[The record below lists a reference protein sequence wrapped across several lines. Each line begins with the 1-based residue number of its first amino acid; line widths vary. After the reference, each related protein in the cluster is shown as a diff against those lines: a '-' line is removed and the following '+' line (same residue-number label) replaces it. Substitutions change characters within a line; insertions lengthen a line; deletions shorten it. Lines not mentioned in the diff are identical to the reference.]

1 MSYPAFRQW
10 AIDNWYLLPVF
21 LVMAA
26 IVFVLLRLQSSL
38 RTRSAGEIERLLVVD
53 PALCAERLENNKLFR
68 TVFRRPLI
76 ELWKL
81 QAYMQLGQDENIDR
95 TLAKL
100 SDMKLEPRDRI
111 EFYQQSLSYY
121 AVMGRKDEALAARD
135 SLRRFVYKAKAQDT
149 EPYSTM
155 LEEADII
162 VGVYI
167 EHDTALIKKLTGKA
181 EHTRDDVS
189 RGIIQYRIA
198 KLAYYKGDAKLL
210 ETYLSRAGKNLKGT
224 AYEEII
230 EKAKTDPS
238 ILEIK

>member
-1 MSYPAFRQW
+1 MNYLAFRQW

-21 LVMAA
+21 LGMAV
-26 IVFVLLRLQSSL
+26 IVFVLLRVQNSL
-38 RTRSAGEIERLLVVD
+38 RDQSAAGIERLLVTD

-68 TVFRRPLI
+68 TVFRKPVI

-81 QAYMQLGQDENIDR
+81 QAYMRLGQDDR
-95 TLAKL
+95 IETVLQRL
-100 SDMKLEPRDRI
+100 RDMKLEPRDKI

-121 AVMGRKDEALAARD
+121 AVTGKRDEALAARD
-135 SLRRFVYKAKAQDT
+135 ALRCFIVKAKAQET
-149 EPYSTM
+149 EPYASM
-155 LEEADII
+155 LEEADVI

-167 EHDTALIKKLTGKA
+167 EHNTALIRKLIGKA
-181 EHTRDDVS
+181 EHTKNDIS
-189 RGIIQYRIA
+189 RGVTQYRIA

-238 ILEIK
+238 VLERK

>member
-1 MSYPAFRQW
+1 MSYPVFRQW
-10 AIDNWYLLPVF
+10 VTDNWYLLPVF

-26 IVFVLLRLQSSL
+26 VVFALLQLQNSL
-38 RTRSAGEIERLLVVD
+38 RIRSATEIERLLIID
-53 PALCAERLENNKLFR
+53 PALCAERLENNMLFR
-68 TVFRRPLI
+68 TVFRKPVL

-81 QAYMQLGQDENIDR
+81 QAYMQLGQDEKIDH
-95 TLAKL
+95 TLKTL
-100 SDMKLEPRDRI
+100 SEMKLEPRDKI
-111 EFYQQSLSYY
+111 ELYQQSLSYY
-121 AVMGRKDEALAARD
+121 SVLGQKDEAVAARD

-167 EHDTALIKKLTGKA
+167 DHNTALIKKLIGKA
-181 EHTRDDVS
+181 EHTKDDVS

-198 KLAYYKGDAKLL
+198 KLAYYKGDNKLL
-210 ETYLSRAGKNLKGT
+210 ETYLNRAEKNLKGT

-230 EKAKTDPS
+230 NTAKTDHS

>member
-1 MSYPAFRQW
+1 MDYPSFRQW

-21 LVMAA
+21 LGMAV
-26 IVFVLLRLQSSL
+26 IVFVLLRVQSSL
-38 RTRSAGEIERLLVVD
+38 RDRSAAEIERLLVTD
-53 PALCAERLENNKLFR
+53 PALCAERLENNRLFR
-68 TVFRRPLI
+68 TVFRKPVI

-81 QAYMQLGQDENIDR
+81 QAYMQLGQDDKIER
-95 TLAKL
+95 TLQSL
-100 SDMKLEPRDRI
+100 RDMKLEPRDKI

-121 AVMGRKDEALAARD
+121 AVTGNSEEALAARD
-135 SLRRFVYKAKAQDT
+135 ALRHFIFKAKAQDT
-149 EPYSTM
+149 EPYSSM

-167 EHDTALIKKLTGKA
+167 EHNTALIKKLIGKA
-181 EHTRDDVS
+181 EHTKNDIS
-189 RGIIQYRIA
+189 RGVIQYRIA
-198 KLAYYKGDAKLL
+198 KLAYYKGDEKLL
-210 ETYLSRAGKNLKGT
+210 GTYLSRAGKNLKGT